1 MMKCGLLGRK
11 LSHSYSPQIHA
22 MLGEY
27 EYLLYEKEPEE
38 LDEFL
43 ASGSPDALN
52 VTIPY
57 KKAMLPFCSK
67 LSDTAQAIGSVNTM
81 KKLPDGTWYGDNTDA
96 FGFENLLLSNKMD
109 VAGRKVLVLG
119 SGGAS
124 VTVCAVLKKL
134 GAREVVVISRSG
146 DNNYTNL
153 SRHADAQFL
162 VNATPVGMYPCNGE
176 KAVDLS
182 CFPLLK
188 GVADV
193 VYNPAR
199 TALLLQAEEL
209 GIPCVSGLRM
219 LVAQAKR
226 SSEIFTG
233 TAIAD
238 SEITRITASLQ
249 NEMMNIVLIGMPGA
263 GKSRCAEALGAILNR
278 PVVETDAAI
287 EKAAGKTIP
296 AIFAADGEDAFRALE
311 SSALAEA
318 GKRSGIIISTG
329 GGCITRAENYNLLHQ
344 NGHIFWLQRDI
355 SLLAKD
361 GRPISLRSD
370 LNELYAARRPLYERF
385 ADTVIDNN
393 GSIENTVSRML
404 EVLQ

>member
-57 KKAMLPFCSK
+57 KKAVLPFCSK

-109 VAGRKVLVLG
+109 VAGHKVLVLG

-344 NGHIFWLQRDI
+344 NGHIFWLQRNI

-393 GSIENTVSRML
+393 GSIENTVSRIL

>member
-1 MMKCGLLGRK
+1 MKCGLLGRK

-43 ASGSPDALN
+43 ASSSPDALN

-57 KKAMLPFCSK
+57 KKAVLPFCSK

-182 CFPLLK
+182 CFPLLE

-311 SSALAEA
+311 TSALAEA

-329 GGCITRAENYNLLHQ
+329 GGCITREENYNLLHQ

-393 GSIENTVSRML
+393 GSMDNTLNRIL

>member
-57 KKAMLPFCSK
+57 KKAVLPFCSK

-162 VNATPVGMYPCNGE
+162 VNTTPVGMYPCNGE

-209 GIPCVSGLRM
+209 GIPCISGLRM

-278 PVVETDAAI
+278 PVVETDAKI

-311 SSALAEA
+311 NSALAEA

>member
-1 MMKCGLLGRK
+1 MKCGLLGRK

-57 KKAMLPFCSK
+57 KKAVLPFCSK

-146 DNNYTNL
+146 DSNYTNL
-153 SRHADAQFL
+153 IRHADAQFL

-182 CFPLLK
+182 CFPLLE

-311 SSALAEA
+311 TSALAEA

-329 GGCITRAENYNLLHQ
+329 GGCITREENYNLLHQ

>member
-1 MMKCGLLGRK
+1 MIQCGLLGRK

-38 LDEFL
+38 LDEFFT
-43 ASGSPDALN
+43 SGTPDALN

-57 KKAMLPFCSK
+57 KKAVLPYCAK
-67 LSDTAQAIGSVNTM
+67 LSDTARAIGSVNTM
-81 KKLPDGTWYGDNTDA
+81 KRLPDGTWYGDNTDA
-96 FGFENLLLSNKMD
+96 FGFENLLAFNGMNVS
-109 VAGRKVLVLG
+109 GRKVLVLG

-134 GAREVVVISRSG
+134 GAREVAVISRSG
-146 DNNYTNL
+146 ENNYTNL
-153 SRHADAQFL
+153 IRHADAQFL
-162 VNATPVGMYPCNGE
+162 VNATPVGMYPHNGE
-176 KAVDLS
+176 KAIDLS
-182 CFPLLK
+182 CFPLLE

-233 TAIAD
+233 AVIAD

-249 NEMMNIVLIGMPGA
+249 SEMMNIVLIGMPGA

-278 PVVETDAAI
+278 PVVETDAEI

-296 AIFAADGEDAFRALE
+296 GIFSSDGEDAFRALE
-311 SSALAEA
+311 TAALTEA
-318 GKRSGIIISTG
+318 GKRSGVIISTG
-329 GGCITRAENYNLLHQ
+329 GGCITRRANYNLLHQ
-344 NGHIFWLQRDI
+344 NGRIFWLQREP

-393 GSIENTVSRML
+393 GSIEKTVSQIL

>member
-1 MMKCGLLGRK
+1 MKCGLLGRK

-57 KKAMLPFCSK
+57 KKAVLPFCSK
-67 LSDTAQAIGSVNTM
+67 LSDTALTIGSVNTM

-182 CFPLLK
+182 CFPLLE

-329 GGCITRAENYNLLHQ
+329 GGCITREGNYNLLHQ

-393 GSIENTVSRML
+393 GSMDNTVSRIL

>member
-67 LSDTAQAIGSVNTM
+67 LSDTAQTIASVNTM

-96 FGFENLLLSNKMD
+96 FGFENRLLSNKMD

-182 CFPLLK
+182 CFPLLE

-209 GIPCVSGLRM
+209 SIPCVSGLRM

-226 SSEIFTG
+226 SSEVFTG